1 MSHYSQ
7 ESRIIAVTSPLGP
20 DKLLLR
26 SMIATEQLS
35 APFEIQLDLLA
46 EDDNIK
52 AEQVLG
58 QTMTVRLE
66 LREGT
71 GPNGTGRRYFNGF
84 VSRFEHTG
92 FPGRLASYRATL
104 VPWLWFL
111 TRTSDCR
118 IFQGQ
123 TVPEIVKEVFR
134 KAGFTDFEE
143 RLTDTYGPWEYCV
156 QYRET
161 DFNFVNRLMEQEG
174 IYYFF
179 THRDG
184 NHKLVLADSYSAHET
199 VAGYEEIPY
208 HAEQI
213 TDQRD
218 LSRISRWCAATSVR
232 SGRYAHTDFNFEK
245 TRSDLQTVSGM
256 SRSHAHANYE
266 LYDYPG
272 EYLDTRDGEAYA
284 QVRMQELQADRE
296 TIDGMGSAA
305 GLCVGH
311 LFSLVRHPRSDQ
323 NREHLVV
330 AVSHRLESGEFE
342 PSPGGARGPLYQCS
356 FTAVDAQSPFRAPR
370 LTPKPAVQG
379 PQTAIVVG
387 KQGEEIWT
395 DKYGRVKVQF
405 HWDRYGRSDEN
416 SSCWVRVASPWAGK
430 NWGAIAIP
438 RVGQEV
444 VVQFLEGDPDQPIII
459 GSVYNA
465 EQMPPYE
472 LPANQTQSGIKTRSS
487 KGGGVT
493 NFNELRFE
501 DKKGAEDVR
510 FHAEKDFHRVVEND
524 DDLKVGKDQT
534 IEIQR
539 NRTATVDAGNE
550 TLTIKKGNR
559 SVELGMG
566 NDALTLKTGNLTT
579 TLKMGNQSTRLSL
592 GKSTTEAMQSIE
604 LKVGES
610 SVVIDPTGVTIKGLM
625 VKIEGQIQT
634 DVKGLITSVNGS
646 AMLKAGG
653 GITMIG

>member
-1 MSHYSQ
+1 MSDYSQ
-7 ESRIIAVTSPLGP
+7 ESRIATVSSPLGP
-20 DKLLLR
+20 NELLLR
-26 SMIATEQLS
+26 SMVASERLS
-35 APFEIQLDLLA
+35 APFEFQLDLLS

-52 AEQVLG
+52 ADEILG
-58 QTMTVRLE
+58 HMMTVRLE

-71 GPNGTGRRYFNGF
+71 GPNRAGRRYFNGY

-118 IFQGQ
+118 VFQGLS
-123 TVPEIVKEVFR
+123 VPEIVKQVFR
-134 KAGFTDFEE
+134 RNGFTDFED
-143 RLTDTYGPWEYCV
+143 RLTETYGACEYCV

-161 DFNFVNRLMEQEG
+161 DLNFVSRLIEQEG

-179 THRDG
+179 IHENG
-184 NHKLVLADSYSAHET
+184 KHKLVLADSYSAHET
-199 VAGYEEIPY
+199 VPGYEEIPY
-208 HAEQI
+208 RDEPM
-213 TDQRD
+213 TNQRGLD
-218 LSRISRWCAATSVR
+218 GISQWRIATSVR
-232 SGRYAHTDFNFEK
+232 TGKYAHTDFDFQK
-245 TRSDLQTVSGM
+245 TRADLKAVANI
-256 SRSHAHANYE
+256 SRPHAHADYE
-266 LYDYPG
+266 IYDYPG
-272 EYLDTRDGEAYA
+272 EYRDREDGEAYA
-284 QVRMQELQADRE
+284 RIRMQELQADRE
-296 TIDGMGSAA
+296 TIEGMGSAG
-305 GLCVGH
+305 GLSTGH
-311 LFSLVRHPRSDQ
+311 LFSLVEHPRTDQ
-323 NREHLVV
+323 NRQHLVI
-330 AVSHRLESGEFE
+330 AASHRLQSGEFE
-342 PSPGGARGPLYQCS
+342 SSPAAAPAPLYECG
-356 FTAVDAQSPFRAPR
+356 FTAIDAKNPFRSPR
-370 LTPKPAVQG
+370 LAPKPTVQG

-387 KQGEEIWT
+387 KNGEEIWT

-405 HWDRYGRSDEN
+405 HWDRYGASDEN
-416 SSCWVRVASPWAGK
+416 SSCWVRVASPVAGK

-444 VVQFLEGDPDQPIII
+444 VVQFLEGDPDRPIII

-472 LPANQTQSGIKTRSS
+472 LPANQTQSGIKTRSA
-487 KGGGVT
+487 KEGDVT

-501 DKKGAEDVR
+501 DKKGAEDIY
-510 FHAEKDFHRVVEND
+510 FHAEKDFHRAVENN
-524 DDLKVGKDQT
+524 DDLTVGKDQT
-534 IEIQR
+534 ITIQG
-539 NRTATVDAGNE
+539 NRTEVLEQGNE

-559 SVELGMG
+559 SVELGLG

-579 TLKMGNQSTRLSL
+579 TLKMGNQTTQLNL

-610 SVVIDPTGVTIKGLM
+610 SIVIDQKGVTIKGMM
-625 VKIEGQIQT
+625 VQIDGQIQT
-634 DVKGLITSVNGS
+634 DVKGLVTSVNGS